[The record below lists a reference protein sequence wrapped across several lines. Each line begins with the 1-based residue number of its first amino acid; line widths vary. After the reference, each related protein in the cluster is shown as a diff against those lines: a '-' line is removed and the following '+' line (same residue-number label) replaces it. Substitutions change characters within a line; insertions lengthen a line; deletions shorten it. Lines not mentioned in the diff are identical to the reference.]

1 MNINEL
7 TVEELYSKI
16 HAKEIKPSEV
26 TEALFERIEKYD
38 GDIKAFITL
47 TKDEAIE
54 RAKELDQL
62 QAEDKMDGELFGIPV
77 GIKDNIVT
85 KDVLTTCASKMLH
98 NFKPVYDATVM
109 TKLKEENSVM
119 LGKVNMDEFAMGST
133 SETSYYQTSRNP
145 WNLACSPGGSSGG
158 SAAAVAAGFVP
169 FALGT
174 DTGGSVRQPASFCGV
189 VGMKPT
195 YGRVSRYGLIAF
207 ASSLDQVG
215 PITRTVR
222 DNAKVLELISGEDS
236 EHDMT
241 SAKDQNTDFLSDI
254 DKDISG
260 MKFALPKEFLGD
272 DVDQSVTDAVLK
284 AKERLE
290 SLGAKVDEVDMPNL
304 KYVVSSYYLIASSE
318 ASANLARFDGIRFG
332 YRSENANNLDELYK
346 KSRGEGFGDE
356 VKRRILLGTYV
367 LSSGHY
373 DAFYLKA
380 QKLRRLVAEDV
391 QRILSDYD
399 LIIGP
404 TSTTPAHKYDEVKI
418 EGTKEYKNDILT
430 IPANLTGVPSLS
442 IPCGLTEDN
451 LPIGLQ
457 LIGNHFEEKKIYNV
471 AYQFEKTYNL
481 HDELKKLTM
490 GAE

>member
-241 SAKDQNTDFLSDI
+241 SAKDQNTDFLSGI

-418 EGTKEYKNDILT
+418 EGTKEYKN
-430 IPANLTGVPSLS
+430 
-442 IPCGLTEDN
+442 E
-451 LPIGLQ
+451 IGRA
-457 LIGNHFEEKKIYNV
+457 HV
-471 AYQFEKTYNL
+471 
-481 HDELKKLTM
+481 
-490 GAE
+490 

>member
-241 SAKDQNTDFLSDI
+241 SAKDQNTDFLSGI

-272 DVDQSVTDAVLK
+272 DVDQSVTDAVSK

-290 SLGAKVDEVDMPNL
+290 SLGATVDEVDMPNL